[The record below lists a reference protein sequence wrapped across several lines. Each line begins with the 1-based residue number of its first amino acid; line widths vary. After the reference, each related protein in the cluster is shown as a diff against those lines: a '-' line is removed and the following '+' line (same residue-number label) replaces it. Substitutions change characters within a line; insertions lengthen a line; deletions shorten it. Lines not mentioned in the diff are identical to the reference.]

1 MRITRN
7 NTVDDNE
14 IRVDE
19 SKVASSSK
27 LVDET
32 SKISSKEFIEVS
44 DKNLKSFIPSIN
56 YSNYVELLR
65 LKRETWFQKL

>member
-32 SKISSKEFIEVS
+32 SKISSKDFIEVS
-44 DKNLKSFIPSIN
+44 DKEIEVI
-56 YSNYVELLR
+56 YSVN
-65 LKRETWFQKL
+65 